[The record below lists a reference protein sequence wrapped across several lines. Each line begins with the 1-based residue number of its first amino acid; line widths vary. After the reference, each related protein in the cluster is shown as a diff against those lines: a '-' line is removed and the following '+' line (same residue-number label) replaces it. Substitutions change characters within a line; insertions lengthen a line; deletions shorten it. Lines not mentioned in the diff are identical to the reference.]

1 MYQSVPELWEVA
13 VAEVR
18 MVPGARRLVAVAGVA
33 RVVAAEVEQAV
44 ELQQGRRL

>member
-1 MYQSVPELWEVA
+1 MA
-13 VAEVR
+13 VAGVR

-33 RVVAAEVEQAV
+33 RVVVVEVEEAV